1 MADPGHFSFSHPVRV
16 RWAES
21 DIQRVVFN
29 GHYLTYFDIALTEY
43 LRALFDGSKE
53 KLHGLFEDLYVVK
66 STVQYKAPAHF
77 DEVIDVGVR
86 TAKIG
91 RTSLTFEFVIT
102 RGDDYLIDG
111 ELVYVHAP
119 GGESSPVPDELRN
132 LVSAFD
138 RG

>member
-1 MADPGHFSFSHPVRV
+1 MSNSEKFKFRHPVRV

-53 KLHGLFEDLYVVK
+53 KLHDLFEDLYVVK
-66 STVQYKAPAHF
+66 STVQYHAPAHF

-91 RTSLTFEFVIT
+91 RTSLIFEFAIT

-119 GGESSPVPDELRN
+119 GGESSPVPDDLRALLN
-132 LVSAFD
+132 TFD
-138 RG
+138 R